1 MSTTAT
7 KFHVIVATV
16 ITQLGNQMSGPV
28 KNTDAGRR
36 IVPIAGMNDVFVM
49 IIFAA
54 VGYVL
59 KLMDFPAAPAILGM
73 LLGETFERSIR
84 QSLLISGNKLD
95 IFFSSVIDWI
105 FWIIIV
111 VVIASVILSRRKKK
125 AAEMEAA

>member
-1 MSTTAT
+1 MLRYFNKIANEPQS
-7 KFHVIVATV
+7 VIFPCVLMACC
-16 ITQLGNQMSGPV
+16 IGIYAMRQN
-28 KNTDAGRR
+28 
-36 IVPIAGMNDVFVM
+36 MNDVFVM

-84 QSLLISGNKLD
+84 QSLLISGNKLG

-105 FWIIIV
+105 FWVIIV
-111 VVIASVILSRRKKK
+111 LVITSVILSRRKKK
-125 AAEMEAA
+125 AAETEAA